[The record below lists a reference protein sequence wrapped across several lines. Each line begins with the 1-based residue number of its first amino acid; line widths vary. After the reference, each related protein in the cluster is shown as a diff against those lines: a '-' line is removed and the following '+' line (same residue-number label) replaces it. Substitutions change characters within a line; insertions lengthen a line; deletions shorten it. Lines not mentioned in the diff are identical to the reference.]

1 MSKVV
6 FECSANGALFL
17 FMGAAFM
24 FPFEVHE
31 LYVTAHGFAFSVSTS
46 PALLLFL
53 ASLLAWAL
61 VRLAFIR
68 RMRVRASML
77 DNLELAAEDERE
89 RAISSC
95 ASRSAYVAAMT
106 GLIACL
112 GVLAAAYIFGLL
124 ADAPA
129 STMYRVAVGCVV
141 GVLFVVNAVYC
152 ARWCVEYRR

>member
-17 FMGAAFM
+17 LMGAAFM

-31 LYVTAHGFAFSVSTS
+31 LNVTAHGFAFSVSTS

-53 ASLLAWAL
+53 ASLL

-89 RAISSC
+89 RAISSR
-95 ASRSAYVAAMT
+95 ASRSAYVTAMT

-141 GVLFVVNAVYC
+141 GVLFVVNAAYC
-152 ARWCVEYRR
+152 VRWCVEYRR

>member
-1 MSKVV
+1 
-6 FECSANGALFL
+6 
-17 FMGAAFM
+17 
-24 FPFEVHE
+24 
-31 LYVTAHGFAFSVSTS
+31 
-46 PALLLFL
+46 
-53 ASLLAWAL
+53 
-61 VRLAFIR
+61 
-68 RMRVRASML
+68 
-77 DNLELAAEDERE
+77 
-89 RAISSC
+89 
-95 ASRSAYVAAMT
+95 MT